1 MWNTSSQ
8 KPQEGVLHQN
18 CNSVINSGPNT
29 ESTAFSRLSSD
40 RGSGRSST
48 SAHNAWDRTSRPGSG
63 RQSNSDRNSNASL
76 SSPSSTPSLSPTSPM
91 QPRVGGRGLVSQ
103 HRVQAVPP
111 SDLPLPLPSP
121 GGGVIP
127 MITSPEQES
136 KRAQFN
142 ANKLSFTTS
151 STRRH
156 PGPLFEKFQATAA
169 SGGAGVAAPVIP
181 FQAGCNDAI
190 KRECGK
196 LIIFNS
202 AHSTGKL
209 KFEGMEHDFRAED
222 MGDLG
227 EIGRGNFGT
236 VNKMVFKKT
245 NKVMAVK
252 RIRSTVD
259 EREQK
264 ELLMDLEV
272 VMKSSDCPCI
282 VTFFGAIFKEGD
294 CWICMELMDTSLDK
308 FYKFSYDH
316 LKESIPESIIGK
328 ITVATVM
335 ALNYLKE
342 RLKIIHRDVKPSNIL
357 LDRRGAI
364 KLCDFGIS
372 GQLVDSIAKT
382 RDAGCRPYMAPERID
397 PQRAKGYDVRSDV
410 WSLGITLIE
419 LSTGRFPYPKWNS
432 VFEQLQQVVH
442 GDPPRLDPREKEMNR
457 FTIDFVNFVNTCL
470 IKDEQQRPKYTQ
482 LLKQTFIKKSES
494 EHVDVAAYVNGVLDK
509 YDSYNDVDMI
519 MMEEASNHS

>member
-8 KPQEGVLHQN
+8 RPQEGILHQN
-18 CNSVINSGPNT
+18 SNSVINSGTNT

-40 RGSGRSST
+40 RGSGRSSS

-63 RQSNSDRNSNASL
+63 RASNSDRNSNASL
-76 SSPSSTPSLSPTSPM
+76 SSPNSTPSLSPTSPM
-91 QPRVGGRGLVSQ
+91 QPRGGRGLVTQ

-111 SDLPLPLPSP
+111 SSLPAPLPSP

-127 MITSPEQES
+127 MITSPEQET
-136 KRAQFN
+136 KRAVFN

-156 PGPLFEKFQATAA
+156 PGPLFQNFQATATTGGPSAA
-169 SGGAGVAAPVIP
+169 STSIP
-181 FQAGCNDAI
+181 FQAGCNDVI

-209 KFEGMEHDFRAED
+209 KFDGMENDFRAED

-236 VNKMVFKKT
+236 VNKMVFKKS

-316 LKESIPESIIGK
+316 LKESIPENIIGK
-328 ITVATVM
+328 ITVATVT

>member
-1 MWNTSSQ
+1 
-8 KPQEGVLHQN
+8 
-18 CNSVINSGPNT
+18 
-29 ESTAFSRLSSD
+29 LSSD

-169 SGGAGVAAPVIP
+169 SGGASVAAPVIP

>member
-1 MWNTSSQ
+1 
-8 KPQEGVLHQN
+8 
-18 CNSVINSGPNT
+18 
-29 ESTAFSRLSSD
+29 
-40 RGSGRSST
+40 
-48 SAHNAWDRTSRPGSG
+48 
-63 RQSNSDRNSNASL
+63 
-76 SSPSSTPSLSPTSPM
+76 M
-91 QPRVGGRGLVSQ
+91 QPGGGRGLVSQ
-103 HRVQAVPP
+103 HRVRAIPP
-111 SDLPLPLPSP
+111 SDLPCQLPSP
-121 GGGVIP
+121 GGGIIQ
-127 MITSPEQES
+127 MITSPEQEE
-136 KRAQFN
+136 KRE
-142 ANKLSFTTS
+142 KLKILSFTPS
-151 STRRH
+151 STRR
-156 PGPLFEKFQATAA
+156 PGPLFQNFQTAA
-169 SGGAGVAAPVIP
+169 NAGGASASASGIP
-181 FQAGCNDAI
+181 FHAGCNDVI

-209 KFEGMEHDFRAED
+209 KFDGMEQDFRAED

-236 VNKMVFKKT
+236 VNKMTFRKA

-272 VMKSSDCPCI
+272 VMKSSDCPFI

-308 FYKFSYDH
+308 FYKFIYDH
-316 LKESIPESIIGK
+316 LQESIPENIIGK

-442 GDPPRLDPREKEMNR
+442 GDPPRLDPRVKEMNR

-482 LLKQTFIKKSES
+482 LLKQPFIKKSES
-494 EHVDVAAYVNGVLDK
+494 EQVDVAAYVTGVLEK

-519 MMEEASNHS
+519 MMEEANHS